1 MEDKVMNSA
10 INEIHRAFND
20 AGLKHDVQ
28 QLEGQSVLIT
38 GMTGRADTY
47 RFFFIKEDDGGNDVA
62 LRILKISRCSR
73 YQFDQV
79 REVLNELQLKYR
91 FLRFTLDD
99 DGDIN
104 GEYDFPTTYEDIGK
118 GAVEMCLR
126 LTIILDE
133 SISKLKRFS

>member
-1 MEDKVMNSA
+1 MNSA
-10 INEIHRAFND
+10 INEIRKAFTD
-20 AGLKHDVQ
+20 AGLKYDIQ
-28 QLEGQSVLIT
+28 TLGDKTILLT
-38 GMTGRADTY
+38 GMTGNADTY
-47 RFFFIKEDDGGNDVA
+47 KFLLIKDGDGGNDVA
-62 LRILKISRCSR
+62 LRILKISSCSR
-73 YQFDQV
+73 SQYDRV

-91 FLRFTLDD
+91 FLRFTIDN

-133 SISKLKRFS
+133 CISRLKWFA

>member
-1 MEDKVMNSA
+1 MNSA

-28 QLEGQSVLIT
+28 QLGNKSILIT
-38 GMTGRADTY
+38 GMTGNTDTY
-47 RFFFIKEDDGGNDVA
+47 RFFFIKDSDGGNDVA
-62 LRILKISRCSR
+62 LRIFKISSCSR
-73 YQFDQV
+73 DQYDKV

-91 FLRFTLDD
+91 FLRFTIDD

-104 GEYDFPTTYEDIGK
+104 GEYDFPTSYDDIGK

-126 LTIILDE
+126 LTMILDN
-133 SISKLKRFS
+133 SIAALKRFN